1 KISVKPGTG
10 VCLPPF
16 ADAHQLVEQG
26 ETLQSVDEHSLPDL
40 DEDEGDEEEEKRDIL
55 GEMEISARMM
65 ITGGDPKEEAAL
77 KRADRAMIREALLM
91 ATHTTYR
98 EGRQML
104 PVDLQSALWEISR
117 DTQRNDVRRAK
128 AAEMAESLGMFTQPG
143 SFEAELFNRE
153 GKLWPEADVTLID
166 LGHLARE
173 GYEAQMALTMVSM
186 TNMINNIA
194 ERDQYLGRDILFV
207 VDEAHIV
214 TVNPLL
220 SPYMTKVVK
229 MWRKLGA

>member
-1 KISVKPGTG
+1 
-10 VCLPPF
+10 
-16 ADAHQLVEQG
+16 
-26 ETLQSVDEHSLPDL
+26 
-40 DEDEGDEEEEKRDIL
+40 
-55 GEMEISARMM
+55 MM
-65 ITGGDPKEEAAL
+65 ITGGDPKEEAEM

-91 ATHTTYR
+91 AAHATYN

-104 PVDLQSALWEISR
+104 PSDLQKALYSIAGDDCDEGQNVR
-117 DTQRNDVRRAK
+117 NAQRKAK
-128 AAEMAESLGMFTQPG
+128 AAEMAEALGMFTQEG

-153 GKLWPEADVTLID
+153 GELWPEADVTLVD

-194 ERDQYLGRDILFV
+194 ERDQYLGRDIVFA

-229 MWRKLGA
+229 MWRKLGPGCGWPRRT